1 MHELLLS
8 SVCCIE
14 RIIIQSCIII
24 QKFYCGGGGGGG
36 GGGANLGYR
45 KKGGQ
50 RESGSIDNCMAIGH
64 SEVEGGCAPS
74 RVEHE
79 RNF

>member
-24 QKFYCGGGGGGG
+24 QKFYCGWGGGG